1 LKNLG
6 YEKHVMNEF
15 SLLVCLTAVEHYCK
29 RDGKLWLWCPEDI
42 QCVDPSTHDW
52 QHVLFH
58 PFNNDYNAMQVTG
71 RYSAADQ

>member
-29 RDGKLWLWCPEDI
+29 RDGKLWLSCPEEHRVRGSVNTWLAA
-42 QCVDPSTHDW
+42 CVVSS
-52 QHVLFH
+52 L
-58 PFNNDYNAMQVTG
+58 
-71 RYSAADQ
+71 